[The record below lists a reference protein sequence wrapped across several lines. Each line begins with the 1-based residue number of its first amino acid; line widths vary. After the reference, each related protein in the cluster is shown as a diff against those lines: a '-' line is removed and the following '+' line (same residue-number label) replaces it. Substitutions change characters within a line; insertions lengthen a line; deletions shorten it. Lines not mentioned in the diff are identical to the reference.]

1 LSFLFTVKTNPDPPL
16 TMNIPA
22 DLRYAK
28 THEWIRVEGETVTV
42 GITDHAQAELTD
54 IVYAEPPKVG
64 AAVTA
69 GGTAAVVESVKAA
82 SDIYSP
88 LTGTVTEVNGE
99 LSSNPALLNTDPFGQ
114 GWIYRM
120 TASSPAEI
128 ETLLTPEAYSA
139 QIAR

>member
-1 LSFLFTVKTNPDPPL
+1 
-16 TMNIPA
+16 MNVPA

-28 THEWIRVEGETVTV
+28 THEWIRVEGDTVTV

-64 AAVTA
+64 AEVKA
-69 GGTAAVVESVKAA
+69 GATAAVVESVKAA

-88 LTGTVTEVNGE
+88 LSGTVTEVNAE
-99 LSSNPALLNTDPFGQ
+99 LSANPALLNTDPFGQ

-120 TASSPAEI
+120 KASSPAEA
-128 ETLLTPEAYSA
+128 EALLTSEAYAA
-139 QIAR
+139 QIS

>member
-1 LSFLFTVKTNPDPPL
+1 
-16 TMNIPA
+16 MNVPT

-28 THEWIRVEGETVTV
+28 THEWIRIDGETATV

-64 AAVTA
+64 SQVRA
-69 GGTAAVVESVKAA
+69 GATAAVVESVKAA

-88 LTGTVTEVNGE
+88 LSGTVTEVNGE
-99 LSSNPALLNTDPFGQ
+99 LASNPALLNTDPFGQ

-120 TASSPAEI
+120 TISSPAEAD
-128 ETLLTPEAYSA
+128 TLLSPEAYSA
-139 QIAR
+139 QIAG

>member
-1 LSFLFTVKTNPDPPL
+1 
-16 TMNIPA
+16 MNVPA

-28 THEWIRVEGETVTV
+28 THEWIRQEGDIITV

-54 IVYAEPPKVG
+54 IVYAEPPKPG
-64 AAVTA
+64 AEVKA
-69 GGTAAVVESVKAA
+69 GATAAVVESVKAA

-88 LTGTVTEVNGE
+88 LSGSVTEVNSE

-120 TASSPAEI
+120 KASNPSEI
-128 ETLLTPEAYSA
+128 DSLLTPEAYGA
-139 QIAR
+139 QIGQ

>member
-1 LSFLFTVKTNPDPPL
+1 
-16 TMNIPA
+16 MNVPA

-28 THEWIRVEGETVTV
+28 THEWIRTKGDTITV

-64 AAVTA
+64 AEVKA
-69 GGTAAVVESVKAA
+69 GATAAVVESVKAA

-88 LTGTVTEVNGE
+88 ISGTVTEVNAE
-99 LSSNPALLNTDPFGQ
+99 LSANPALLNTDPFGQ

-120 TASSPAEI
+120 KASDASEVEA
-128 ETLLTPEAYSA
+128 LLTPEAYTA
-139 QIAR
+139 QIS

>member
-1 LSFLFTVKTNPDPPL
+1 
-16 TMNIPA
+16 MNVPA

-28 THEWIRVEGETVTV
+28 THEWIRVEGDTVTV

-64 AAVTA
+64 AEVKA
-69 GGTAAVVESVKAA
+69 GATAAVVESVKAA

-88 LTGTVTEVNGE
+88 LSGTVTEVNAE
-99 LSSNPALLNTDPFGQ
+99 LSANPALLNTDPFGQ

-120 TASSPAEI
+120 KAASPAEV
-128 ETLLTPEAYSA
+128 EALLTPEAYTA
-139 QIAR
+139 QIS

>member
-1 LSFLFTVKTNPDPPL
+1 
-16 TMNIPA
+16 MNIPA

-128 ETLLTPEAYSA
+128 EALLTPEAYSA